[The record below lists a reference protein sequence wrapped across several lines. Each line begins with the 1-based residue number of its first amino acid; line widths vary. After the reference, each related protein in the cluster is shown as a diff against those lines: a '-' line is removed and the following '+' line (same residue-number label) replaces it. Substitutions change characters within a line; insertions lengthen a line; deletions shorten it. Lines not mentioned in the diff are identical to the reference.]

1 MNSSA
6 EQKSGFL
13 LVNKPEGITS
23 HDVVDR
29 LRTITGIKKIGH
41 AGTLD
46 PFATGLLILAIG
58 RESTKKINNF
68 VKKDKQYI
76 ADIQLGA
83 KTDTYDKNGK
93 LTYVQFKKD
102 LGESKIKRVL
112 FNFVGEI
119 EQIPPMYSAKKIKGV
134 KLYEMAREGIEIT
147 RQPIKIKIYDIDL
160 LSYESQTLRIDVK
173 CSAGA
178 YIRSLANDIGEKLGC
193 GGYLKGLER
202 VAIGDFLLEEAVDL
216 RDLNKTN
223 WDKYLRDLNK

>member
-1 MNSSA
+1 MTA
-6 EQKSGFL
+6 TSGFL
-13 LVNKPEGITS
+13 LIDKPEGITS

-29 LRTITGIKKIGH
+29 LRGITGIKKIGH

-58 RESTKKINNF
+58 RESTKKIGDF

-93 LTYVQFKKD
+93 LTYVKFDKE
-102 LGESKIKRVL
+102 LNENKIKKVL
-112 FNFVGEI
+112 FEFVGEI
-119 EQIPPMYSAKKIKGV
+119 EQIPPMYSAKKVKGV

-147 RQPIKIKIYDIDL
+147 RKPVKIKIYDIDL
-160 LSYESQTLRIDVK
+160 LNYESQTLRIDIK
-173 CSAGA
+173 CGSGT

-193 GGYLKGLER
+193 GGYLKALR
-202 VAIGDFLLEEAVDL
+202 RTAIGEFTIKRAVSLDSL
-216 RDLNKTN
+216 GADNWEDYLFTPTN
-223 WDKYLRDLNK
+223 Q